1 MGVVYQ
7 YMSTDKCFSILRNRA
22 LPLRNF
28 LSYNDPFECL
38 PEFSSYA
45 DLLPVFSASN
55 ERQRE
60 EMIVKQLDVIGK
72 RYKISENQLAEI
84 KKEYSHQVF

>member
-38 PEFSSYA
+38 PEF
-45 DLLPVFSASN
+45 
-55 ERQRE
+55 
-60 EMIVKQLDVIGK
+60 
-72 RYKISENQLAEI
+72 
-84 KKEYSHQVF
+84 